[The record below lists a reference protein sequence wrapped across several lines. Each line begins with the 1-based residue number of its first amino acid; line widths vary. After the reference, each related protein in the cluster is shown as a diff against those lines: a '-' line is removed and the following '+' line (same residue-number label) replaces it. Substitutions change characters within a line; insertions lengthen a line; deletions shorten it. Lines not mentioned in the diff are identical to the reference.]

1 MNNITNAL
9 NILKC
14 PNCGSE
20 LLVKD
25 KGLSCQSGHF
35 FDFAKEGYV
44 NLLLPNQKKTK
55 NPGDDSVMINAR
67 DSFLKA
73 GYFEKLKN
81 QIGSTVDFSGKIV
94 LDAGCGTGYYLSS
107 IEAKD
112 CVKIGADIS
121 KFAIKK
127 ASKNDEKSSYFVA
140 SIFNMPI
147 KEQSV
152 DIIFNIFA
160 PKPQQ
165 EFKRILKD
173 NGIIVEVVPGKNHLK
188 EIKEIIY
195 NQEAKPNTEKYAF
208 SEFNLLKSNRLTY
221 EIQLK
226 NIKDLNSLLMMTPYW
241 YNGAKN
247 EQNLVMLNL
256 KNITLDFIVN
266 LWVKKENKKID

>member
-1 MNNITNAL
+1 MNKIINAL

-14 PNCGSE
+14 PNCCSE

-44 NLLLPNQKKTK
+44 NLLLPNHKKTK

-266 LWVKKENKKID
+266 LWVKKQIV

>member
-81 QIGSTVDFSGKIV
+81 QIGSTVDFSGKVV

-221 EIQLK
+221 KIQLK
-226 NIKDLNSLLMMTPYW
+226 DIKDLNSLLMMTPYW

-247 EQNLVMLNL
+247 EQNFGILTL
-256 KNITLDFIVN
+256 KNITFDFIVN
-266 LWVKKENKKID
+266 LWIKKENKKID

>member
-1 MNNITNAL
+1 MNKIINAL

-73 GYFEKLKN
+73 GYFEKLKY
-81 QIGSTVDFSGKIV
+81 QIGSTVDFSGKVV

-107 IEAKD
+107 IKAKD

-221 EIQLK
+221 KIQLK
-226 NIKDLNSLLMMTPYW
+226 DIKDLNSLLMMTPYW

>member
-1 MNNITNAL
+1 MNKIINAL

-73 GYFEKLKN
+73 GYFEKLN
-81 QIGSTVDFSGKIV
+81 SHIASTVDFSGKVV

-121 KFAIKK
+121 KYAIKK

-147 KEQSV
+147 KEQSI

-160 PKPQQ
+160 PKPT
-165 EFKRILKD
+165 R
-173 NGIIVEVVPGKNHLK
+173 V
-188 EIKEIIY
+188 
-195 NQEAKPNTEKYAF
+195 
-208 SEFNLLKSNRLTY
+208 
-221 EIQLK
+221 
-226 NIKDLNSLLMMTPYW
+226 
-241 YNGAKN
+241 
-247 EQNLVMLNL
+247 
-256 KNITLDFIVN
+256 
-266 LWVKKENKKID
+266 

>member
-1 MNNITNAL
+1 MECAQNIL

-14 PNCGSE
+14 PNCDNG
-20 LLVKD
+20 LYIKD
-25 KGLSCQSGHF
+25 KGLKCDNGHF

-44 NLLLPNQKKTK
+44 NLLLPNMKKTK

-73 GYFEKLKN
+73 GYFEKLN
-81 QIGSTVDFSGKIV
+81 SHIALTVDFSNKVV

-147 KEQSV
+147 KEQSI
-152 DIIFNIFA
+152 DIIMNIFA
-160 PKPQQ
+160 PKPQH

-173 NGIIVEVVPGKNHLK
+173 NGMIVEVVPGKNHLK

-195 NQEAKPNTEKYAF
+195 NQEVKPNKEKYAF
-208 SEFNLLKSNRLTY
+208 SEFYLLKSNRLTY

>member
-1 MNNITNAL
+1 MECAQNIL

-14 PNCGSE
+14 PNCDNG
-20 LLVKD
+20 LYIKD
-25 KGLSCQSGHF
+25 KGLKCNNGHF

-55 NPGDDSVMINAR
+55 NPGDDEIMAKAR
-67 DSFLKA
+67 DIFLKA
-73 GYFEKLKN
+73 GYFEKLN
-81 QIGSTVDFSGKIV
+81 SHIASTVDFSNKVV

-107 IEAKD
+107 IEAND
-112 CVKIGADIS
+112 CIKAGIDIS

-147 KEQSV
+147 KEQSI
-152 DIIFNIFA
+152 DIIMNIFA

-173 NGIIVEVVPGKNHLK
+173 NGMIVEVVPGKNHLK

-195 NQEAKPNTEKYAF
+195 NQEVKPNKEKYAF
-208 SEFNLLKSNRLTY
+208 SEF
-221 EIQLK
+221 
-226 NIKDLNSLLMMTPYW
+226 
-241 YNGAKN
+241 
-247 EQNLVMLNL
+247 
-256 KNITLDFIVN
+256 
-266 LWVKKENKKID
+266 

>member
-1 MNNITNAL
+1 MNKIINAL

-173 NGIIVEVVPGKNHLK
+173 DGIIVEVVPGKNHLK

-221 EIQLK
+221 KIQLK
-226 NIKDLNSLLMMTPYW
+226 DIKDLNSLLMMTPYW

-247 EQNLVMLNL
+247 EQNFGILTL
-256 KNITLDFIVN
+256 KNITFDFIVN
-266 LWVKKENKKID
+266 LWIKKENKKID

>member
-1 MNNITNAL
+1 MNKIINAS

-247 EQNLVMLNL
+247 EQNFGILTL
-256 KNITLDFIVN
+256 KNITFDFIVN
-266 LWVKKENKKID
+266 LWIKKENKKID

>member
-1 MNNITNAL
+1 MECAQNIL

-14 PNCGSE
+14 PNCDNG
-20 LLVKD
+20 LYIKD
-25 KGLSCQSGHF
+25 KGLKCDNGHF

-73 GYFEKLKN
+73 GYFEKLKY
-81 QIGSTVDFSGKIV
+81 QIGSIVDFSNKVV

-147 KEQSV
+147 KEQSI
-152 DIIFNIFA
+152 DIIMNIFA

-165 EFKRILKD
+165 EFKRILKN
-173 NGIIVEVVPGKNHLK
+173 NGMIVEVVPGKNHLK

-195 NQEAKPNTEKYAF
+195 NQEVKPNKEKYAF
-208 SEFNLLKSNRLTY
+208 SEFYLLKSNRLTY